1 MQIKFYIYK
10 YTELQGQKLGLTE
23 PEKSS
28 CPTSVIIV
36 ILMYFVSPVRG
47 SLTP

>member
-1 MQIKFYIYK
+1 MQITFYIYK

-28 CPTSVIIV
+28 CPTSVILV
-36 ILMYFVSPVRG
+36 ILIYFVSPVRG

>member
-1 MQIKFYIYK
+1 MFINTQTYRVRE
-10 YTELQGQKLGLTE
+10 TGLTE

-28 CPTSVIIV
+28 RPTTVILV

>member
-1 MQIKFYIYK
+1 MFINTQNYRVRE
-10 YTELQGQKLGLTE
+10 TGLTE
-23 PEKSS
+23 PEESS
-28 CPTSVIIV
+28 HPTNVILV

>member
-1 MQIKFYIYK
+1 MFINTQNYRVRE
-10 YTELQGQKLGLTE
+10 TGLTE

-28 CPTSVIIV
+28 HPTNVILV